1 MNATLH
7 FSHQC
12 VQKCYGPYFSNYINI
27 MEDERRERTSGIKL
41 WIGIVIG
48 LVIGYIIGIN
58 GYIRVEKDNKPS
70 EETTI
75 AQTAPVQ
82 EKPIPEKP
90 TTIAKKENTTA
101 RSATKSKSKTKTATT
116 TQTHT
121 STKKSAQSEQKYTQA
136 VAKAKELSVPYSE
149 PQKEEPQVGTDANA
163 VVMTS
168 YSHDWGQP
176 NAQISVK
183 NNTDKEITSITGRMI
198 YYDMSGNM
206 LDYQDFTKRID
217 IDAGMTKRFEL
228 RGYNYKESYAYY
240 KNQTSSTHPHNK
252 YKVEFQLKSY
262 TYK

>member
-1 MNATLH
+1 MSIQRLLEH
-7 FSHQC
+7 
-12 VQKCYGPYFSNYINI
+12 
-27 MEDERRERTSGIKL
+27 
-41 WIGIVIG
+41 
-48 LVIGYIIGIN
+48 
-58 GYIRVEKDNKPS
+58 
-70 EETTI
+70 
-75 AQTAPVQ
+75 QTAYQQTALVHIQ
-82 EKPIPEKP
+82 KRALCGVLFVCVVRFSILDFSCTFCFEKLHLSFCRLYILEKP

-168 YSHDWGQP
+168 YSHDWVQP

-228 RGYNYKESYAYY
+228 RGYNYEESYAYY
-240 KNQTSSTHPHNK
+240 RSKTIIGESYKK